1 MNESTILDNEFLFNK
16 IKDLE
21 SAAAPN
27 PEYHPGATETSV
39 ETSDMDYSD
48 FAFGFSISGAVVTVI
63 SGTLRHS
70 TRTPMAPFEVAETDV
85 SIAAD
90 HSWIYV
96 SYTFAI
102 GTITIEQSPIEPQ
115 STEAIFKQPLHR
127 WRLISGAASIE
138 KICHLGDISIPG
150 SFA

>member
-1 MNESTILDNEFLFNK
+1 MPLVTTRTMDRAIRDARG
-16 IKDLE
+16 LE
-21 SAAAPN
+21 HPRRLSLAA
-27 PEYHPGATETSV
+27 GG
-39 ETSDMDYSD
+39 DMDYSD

-96 SYTFAI
+96 SYTCAS